1 MRTKGRRLCP
11 IADERA
17 GGYSARN
24 FMLRRLRAA
33 FFFGD
38 GMHPLA
44 LGTLA
49 TRAWH
54 AYVCNWR
61 DSDLPLGLPSG
72 RYVMVSGPCGRRTQ

>member
-17 GGYSARN
+17 GRYSARN

-61 DSDLPLGLPSG
+61 DSDVPRSPLAVAMGW
-72 RYVMVSGPCGRRTQ
+72 